1 MEMTSEPWMTT
12 PEFSTWS
19 STSSSE
25 ISLSGPP
32 VATSSSGS
40 AGMRAHERVGR
51 PRAGGFDA
59 PLVSPAARKF
69 GEDVI
74 PFLAVTAAQQETRL
88 PFESTLPATDL
99 AARDGIGSDLRQRL
113 REALYFFRKL
123 RRAR

>member
-1 MEMTSEPWMTT
+1 MTSEPWITT

-51 PRAGGFDA
+51 PGTGGFDA
-59 PLVSPAARKF
+59 SLVSPAPRKF
-69 GEDVI
+69 REDVI
-74 PFLAVTAAQQETRL
+74 PLLAVAPAQQKRGL
-88 PFESTLPATDL
+88 PLQAALPAADL
-99 AARDGIGSDLRQRL
+99 TAGDGVG
-113 REALYFFRKL
+113 
-123 RRAR
+123 